1 MWQYQLCSLSGRAQ
15 LASAS
20 LLKDCGRCSLKQA
33 AESRCMHAPAIDSG
47 SKGITLEARGYPCCS
62 QHTSGGFESKACS
75 MLRQT
80 IHMLCLWKGD
90 IKRDALW
97 AIGLA
102 VCVALE
108 GFLPPPFRV
117 ALLQSWHLALDCC
130 DLWQY
135 AAFMTKSYRGL
146 QCC

>member
-1 MWQYQLCSLSGRAQ
+1 MRAGELHLEIVHVAMPTVQ
-15 LASAS
+15 RVMQSPTCFCITS
-20 LLKDCGRCSLKQA
+20 QDCGQCVYKQA
-33 AESRCMHAPAIDSG
+33 AKSRCMHALAISLG
-47 SKGITLEARGYPCCS
+47 SKGISPEARGYLCCS
-62 QHTSGGFESKACS
+62 QHTSGGLESKACS

-108 GFLPPPFRV
+108 GFLPPPFRI

-130 DLWQY
+130 DLWQ
-135 AAFMTKSYRGL
+135 
-146 QCC
+146 